1 LINSTATMI
10 GIDESSTRHLIC
22 NYQTLALMPNLA
34 LVNYIICRYRLC
46 YTRSSYIK
54 NGGVNSVNYLKN
66 MSIGVKLLIFTVIT
80 VLIAITVIVST
91 ALFQF
96 NSFNNIVSEEQAI
109 KGMQGLNSSIEDYKE
124 QSLKHAKMLS
134 LNSEVIN
141 AVEEKDYNSIY
152 NIVSFLS
159 EEAKID
165 FITVTDTSGIILAHT
180 HDSNKKGVSIADL
193 ASIQMAL
200 KGNAFSDVESNE
212 IVKLSARAA
221 APIKNQAG
229 IIIGTI
235 STGYMLDSVE
245 IIDKLKQIYN
255 TDLTLFLGDVRFNT
269 TIVQN
274 GSRLVGTKLD
284 SEIANIV
291 LNKKEKYTGSAE
303 ILGIPYIC
311 SYMPLINSDNRAI
324 GVVFAGQP
332 ISDVIAVRNRIINT
346 LLVIAIIAIL
356 ILSTFIYLY
365 INRNVSRPLFE
376 VVSAAEK
383 IADGNLDV
391 SIDFKSNDEIGTLCK
406 SFNKMTQ
413 NLNDVL
419 NNINIAAK
427 QVAAGSTQLSSSSI
441 SLSQGATEQA
451 SSIEQLTATLEE
463 ISIQT
468 KQNAKSANDANELAE
483 STKSNAMTG
492 NEQMNEMLNSM
503 EEINKSSNNISKIIK
518 VIDEIAFQTNILAL
532 NAAVEAARAGQHG
545 KGFAVVAEEVRNLA
559 MRSANAAKETTEMI
573 ENSIKNVE
581 DGTKIANK
589 TAEALDSIVESISK
603 VANLVNDI
611 AVASNEQAT
620 GIAQVNQ
627 AINQVSQIVQT
638 NSASSQESASASE
651 ELMSQAEM
659 LKEQVSKFVLTKN
672 KSSSDEYLKSI
683 DPEILKTLDS
693 MPEKKKPDSISVPNI
708 ELTDKEF
715 GKY

>member
-1 LINSTATMI
+1 MINSTATMI

-311 SYMPLINSDNRAI
+311 SYMPLINS
-324 GVVFAGQP
+324 
-332 ISDVIAVRNRIINT
+332 
-346 LLVIAIIAIL
+346 
-356 ILSTFIYLY
+356 
-365 INRNVSRPLFE
+365 
-376 VVSAAEK
+376 
-383 IADGNLDV
+383 
-391 SIDFKSNDEIGTLCK
+391 
-406 SFNKMTQ
+406 
-413 NLNDVL
+413 
-419 NNINIAAK
+419 
-427 QVAAGSTQLSSSSI
+427 
-441 SLSQGATEQA
+441 
-451 SSIEQLTATLEE
+451 
-463 ISIQT
+463 
-468 KQNAKSANDANELAE
+468 
-483 STKSNAMTG
+483 
-492 NEQMNEMLNSM
+492 
-503 EEINKSSNNISKIIK
+503 
-518 VIDEIAFQTNILAL
+518 
-532 NAAVEAARAGQHG
+532 
-545 KGFAVVAEEVRNLA
+545 
-559 MRSANAAKETTEMI
+559 ANAAKETTEMI

>member
-1 LINSTATMI
+1 
-10 GIDESSTRHLIC
+10 
-22 NYQTLALMPNLA
+22 
-34 LVNYIICRYRLC
+34 
-46 YTRSSYIK
+46 
-54 NGGVNSVNYLKN
+54 

-80 VLIAITVIVST
+80 VSIAITVIVGT

-96 NSFNNIVSEEQAI
+96 NSFNNIVSEEQAV
-109 KGMQGLNSSIEDYKE
+109 KGMQGLNSLIEDYKE

-134 LNSEVIN
+134 LNSEVIS
-141 AVEEKDYNSIY
+141 AVEEKDHNSIY
-152 NIVSFLS
+152 NIVNFLS
-159 EEAKID
+159 EESKID

-180 HDSNKKGVSIADL
+180 DDVNKKGVSIADQ
-193 ASIQMAL
+193 ASIEMAL
-200 KGNAFSDVESNE
+200 KGNAFSDVESDE

-255 TDLTLFLGDVRFNT
+255 TDLTLFLGDIRLNT
-269 TIVQN
+269 TVVQN

-311 SYMPLINSDNRAI
+311 AYMPLLNSDNKAI

-332 ISDVIAVRNRIINT
+332 ISDVIAVRNRIIGI
-346 LLVIAIIAIL
+346 LLVIAIIAVF
-356 ILSTFIYLY
+356 ILSAFIYFY

-376 VVSAAEK
+376 VVSAVER
-383 IADGNLDV
+383 IAAGNLDV
-391 SIDFKSNDEIGTLCK
+391 SINFKSNDEIGTLCK
-406 SFNKMTQ
+406 GFNKMTK
-413 NLNDVL
+413 NLNKVL

-463 ISIQT
+463 ISIQI

-483 STKSNAMTG
+483 FAKSNAMTG
-492 NEQMNEMLNSM
+492 NKQMNEMLNSM

-611 AVASNEQAT
+611 AIASNEQAT

-627 AINQVSQIVQT
+627 AISQVSQIVQT

-659 LKEQVSKFVLTKN
+659 LKEQVSEFILMKN
-672 KSSSDEYLKSI
+672 EPSPDEHLKSI
-683 DPEILKTLDS
+683 DPEILKTLDNMS
-693 MPEKKKPDSISVPNI
+693 KKKKPDSLPVSNI
-708 ELTDKEF
+708 ELTDREF